1 MPGCVRLRRTS
12 HSLRKV
18 EAYLTVREILPETS
32 KGADGVA
39 WREFSGFGRQQVC
52 NVRVNPHSKSS
63 RIMLLF
69 FLPAAAD
76 RIVRKAVMVIPFFP
90 ITLPISMA
98 WLLLELACCQ
108 LWAYRMPLMLTDQ

>member
-1 MPGCVRLRRTS
+1 MIWQSWEIEINPKVARMYRGKTRQGAPDVTS

-52 NVRVNPHSKSS
+52 NVRVN
-63 RIMLLF
+63 
-69 FLPAAAD
+69 
-76 RIVRKAVMVIPFFP
+76 
-90 ITLPISMA
+90 
-98 WLLLELACCQ
+98 
-108 LWAYRMPLMLTDQ
+108 Y

>member
-1 MPGCVRLRRTS
+1 MRNAFPLNVISVALRVNPNAAKMCRGKTRQGAPDVAS

-52 NVRVNPHSKSS
+52 NVRVN
-63 RIMLLF
+63 IAGT
-69 FLPAAAD
+69 FLAM
-76 RIVRKAVMVIPFFP
+76 K
-90 ITLPISMA
+90 
-98 WLLLELACCQ
+98 
-108 LWAYRMPLMLTDQ
+108 